1 MGEQFGKKKIVVAH
15 LQEVVFFPPV
25 INLIENFLQNGH
37 FVYLVSY
44 GVKKLPEK
52 ILRDPKFKYSDLQLI
67 EVNGL
72 LSKMK
77 RRIQRIREGKR
88 EVQKYMAEA
97 DILWTTTDQTV
108 IFLNKELYKYRH
120 VMQLM
125 ELMEDCPKY
134 KQFSF
139 IRFPI
144 HEYARKAWKVVVPEM
159 NRAYIQ
165 KTWWGLK
172 SVPYVLP
179 NKPYRL
185 EIGEIT
191 TDERVKLAEIQEE
204 RRKIILY
211 IGVLGHDRNLEP
223 FIQAVENLEDDYC
236 VYLLGAITGSNEKDK
251 LESYLQ
257 KYDFVKYL
265 GFFSPP
271 RHLAFLRY
279 AYIGLLPYIPSNKSK
294 RQSILNA
301 IYCAPNKIFEYAGFG
316 VPMIGTD
323 VPGLRQP
330 FEQYDIGVCCKE
342 LSPDAIID
350 AIHKVE
356 ERHDEMSVNCKIFY
370 DSVDLDK
377 IVEDILYEEV

>member
-1 MGEQFGKKKIVVAH
+1 M
-15 LQEVVFFPPV
+15 
-25 INLIENFLQNGH
+25 
-37 FVYLVSY
+37 
-44 GVKKLPEK
+44 
-52 ILRDPKFKYSDLQLI
+52 
-67 EVNGL
+67 
-72 LSKMK
+72 
-77 RRIQRIREGKR
+77 
-88 EVQKYMAEA
+88 
-97 DILWTTTDQTV
+97 
-108 IFLNKELYKYRH
+108 
-120 VMQLM
+120 
-125 ELMEDCPKY
+125 
-134 KQFSF
+134 
-139 IRFPI
+139 
-144 HEYARKAWKVVVPEM
+144 
-159 NRAYIQ
+159 
-165 KTWWGLK
+165 
-172 SVPYVLP
+172 
-179 NKPYRL
+179 
-185 EIGEIT
+185 
-191 TDERVKLAEIQEE
+191 AEIQEE